1 MKHFLFCLLF
11 FNMFLVGSCMA
22 DEEIDIDTLMR
33 EVEEALN
40 GKTAQMELT
49 MRVKT
54 SRLERTIKM
63 ESYSVGNEKSF
74 IKITYPRK
82 DAGVTFL
89 KMDKAMWQYVPR
101 IERIIKIPA
110 SMMLQS
116 WMGSDFTNDDLVR
129 ESSISEDYHCKLLG
143 EENGEYLVE
152 LIPKEDAPVVWGRLL
167 MRISVEHLIPSEV
180 RYFDELNQPVRIIH
194 YSELQKF
201 GEKMYPTRWV
211 VENQTEEKKGNQT
224 IMEITTA
231 VFDQPVA
238 DHYFTK
244 RALKQFSQ

>member
-1 MKHFLFCLLF
+1 MKHYLLTILCLLF
-11 FNMFLVGSCMA
+11 IFVDHCPA
-22 DEEIDIDTLMR
+22 EEMDIDTLMQQ
-33 EVEEALN
+33 VEEALN
-40 GKTAQMELT
+40 GKTAQMNLT

-63 ESYSVGNEKSF
+63 ESYSVGKDKSF

-82 DAGVTFL
+82 DTGVTFL
-89 KMDKAMWQYVPR
+89 KIDNAMWQYVPR
-101 IERIIKIPA
+101 IERVIKIPA

-129 ESSISEDYHCKLLG
+129 ESSIADDYHCKLIEKG
-143 EENGEYLVE
+143 DEYLVE
-152 LIPKEDAPVVWGRLL
+152 LIPKEDAPVVWGKLL
-167 MRISVEHLIPSEV
+167 MWISKEHLIPTKV
-180 RYFDELNQPVRIIH
+180 RYFDEENQPVRVLF
-194 YSELQKF
+194 YNEFKKF
-201 GEKMYPTRWV
+201 GDKMYPSKWV
-211 VENQTEEKKGNQT
+211 MENETIEKKGNQT
-224 IMEITTA
+224 IMEITEA

>member
-1 MKHFLFCLLF
+1 MKHFFFPLFWLVI
-11 FNMFLVGSCMA
+11 FLALPCRA
-22 DEEIDIDTLMR
+22 EEMDIDTLMR
-33 EVEEALN
+33 KVEESLN
-40 GKTAQMELT
+40 GKTAQMELV

-54 SRLERTIKM
+54 SRLERAIKM

-116 WMGSDFTNDDLVR
+116 WMGSDFTNDELVR
-129 ESSISEDYHCKLLG
+129 ESSISEDYNCELLG
-143 EENGEYLVE
+143 EEGGEYLVE

-167 MRISVEHLIPSEV
+167 MRISAEHLLPSEV
-180 RYFDELNQPVRIIH
+180 RYFDELNQPVRVIY
-194 YSELQKF
+194 YSELKKF
-201 GEKMYPTRWV
+201 GEKTYPTRWV

-224 IMEITTA
+224 IMEIITA